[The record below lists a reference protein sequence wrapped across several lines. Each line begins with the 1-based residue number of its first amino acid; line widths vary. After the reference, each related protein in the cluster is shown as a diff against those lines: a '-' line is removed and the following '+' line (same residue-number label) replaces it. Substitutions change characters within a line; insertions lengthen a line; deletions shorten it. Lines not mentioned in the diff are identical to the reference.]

1 MLQQKDGK
9 YGEFT
14 QSILK
19 EKLAIRLK
27 TCILNFFEKETP
39 KGCF

>member
-1 MLQQKDGK
+1 MERGK

-19 EKLAIRLK
+19 ETFVIRL
-27 TCILNFFEKETP
+27 TTGILNFFK
-39 KGCF
+39 K